1 MTTEN
6 NKNAV
11 LLIGLQG
18 SGKSTF
24 YNKHFQNYIH
34 ISLDELHTRNK
45 EMNLILECL
54 EEGKSFVVDNTNPAK
69 SDRQRYI
76 PVAKENGYKV
86 TGYYFAARIADCIRR
101 NSLREG
107 KSRVPDKAIL
117 ATYNRLEIPSYDEGF
132 DELYY
137 VILENDEFKIEEW
150 KDEI

>member
-1 MTTEN
+1 MSIEN

-11 LLIGLQG
+11 VLIGLQG

-24 YNKHFQNYIH
+24 YNAFFQNYMH

-45 EMNLILECL
+45 EMNVIAECL
-54 EEGKSFVVDNTNPAK
+54 KDGTNFVIDNTNPTK

-76 PVAKENGYKV
+76 SVAKENGYKV
-86 TGYYFAARIADCIRR
+86 TGYYFAAKIADCIRR
-101 NSLREG
+101 NGLREG

-117 ATYNRLEIPSYDEGF
+117 ATYSRLEIPSYDEGF

-137 VILENDEFKIEEW
+137 VTLENDEFRIEEW

>member
-11 LLIGLQG
+11 VLIGLQG

-24 YNKHFQNYIH
+24 YNAYFENYIH
-34 ISLDELHTRNK
+34 ISLDELHTRNR
-45 EMNLILECL
+45 ETNFISECL
-54 EEGKSFVVDNTNPAK
+54 KEGKSFVIDNTNPTKA
-69 SDRQRYI
+69 DRQRYI

-86 TGYYFAARIADCIRR
+86 IGYYFAAKITDCMRR
-101 NSLREG
+101 NGLREG
-107 KSRVPDKAIL
+107 RSRVPDKAIL
-117 ATYNRLEIPSYDEGF
+117 VTYNRLEIPAYDEGF

-137 VILENDEFKIEEW
+137 VTLENDEFKVEEW